1 VIDHLNKL
9 WQFNNAKPKNK
20 EANMAKKSTVFDF
33 HKLGDGEYGFSI
45 PLNTQIQGKDIKGE
59 EFNEKTVLTYISH
72 NGSSFW
78 MANSVAE
85 GSELK
90 LIIDLPPKLS
100 DEKNLKLI
108 IKGKVVFVE
117 APKNEELRHRVSLKF
132 ANKYIIKDDKNLY
145 V

>member
-1 VIDHLNKL
+1 
-9 WQFNNAKPKNK
+9 
-20 EANMAKKSTVFDF
+20 MAKKSTSFDF
-33 HKLGDGEYGFSI
+33 RQLGDGEHGFSI
-45 PLNTQIQGKDIKGE
+45 PLNTQIQGRDTSGD
-59 EFNEKTVLTYISH
+59 EFEEKTTLSYISH

-90 LIIDLPPKLS
+90 LIIDLPPKLA

-117 APKNEELRHRVSLKF
+117 APKNEDPRHRVSLKF
-132 ANKYIIKDDKNLY
+132 DNKYIIKDDEMENL
-145 V
+145 

>member
-1 VIDHLNKL
+1 
-9 WQFNNAKPKNK
+9 
-20 EANMAKKSTVFDF
+20 MAKKSTSFDIRQ
-33 HKLGDGEYGFSI
+33 LGDGEHGFTI
-45 PLNTQIQGKDIKGE
+45 PLKTQIQGTDTSGQK
-59 EFNEKTVLTYISH
+59 FNEKTTLSYISH

-108 IKGKVVFVE
+108 IKGSVVFVE
-117 APKNEELRHRVSLKF
+117 APKNEDPRHRVSLKF
-132 ANKYIIKDDKNLY
+132 ANKYIIKDDEGQY
-145 V
+145 S

>member
-1 VIDHLNKL
+1 VAIYHC
-9 WQFNNAKPKNK
+9 QAKEK
-20 EANMAKKSTVFDF
+20 EANMAKKSTSFDF
-33 HKLGDGEYGFSI
+33 RQLKDGEHGFSI
-45 PLNTQIQGKDIKGE
+45 PLNTQIRGKDTSDR
-59 EFNEKTVLTYISH
+59 EFNEKTTLSYISH

-117 APKNEELRHRVSLKF
+117 APKNEDPRHRVSLKF
-132 ANKYIIKDDKNLY
+132 ENKYIIKDDENHRS
-145 V
+145 

>member
-1 VIDHLNKL
+1 
-9 WQFNNAKPKNK
+9 
-20 EANMAKKSTVFDF
+20 MAKKSRAFDF
-33 HKLGDGEYGFSI
+33 RQLGYGEHGFSI
-45 PLNTQIQGKDIKGE
+45 PLNTRIQGKDTDGND
-59 EFNEKTVLTYISH
+59 FNEKTVLTYISH

-85 GSELK
+85 GNELK

-117 APKNEELRHRVSLKF
+117 APKNEEPRHRVSLKF
-132 ANKYIIKDDKNLY
+132 ENKYIIKDDEGQY
-145 V
+145 S